1 VRKLIRAILGTL
13 AVLLLLASP
22 AFAGADESKLTRVT
36 GARFPERA
44 FVLTLPAQRTL
55 LPETIKVRENGTRVS
70 ELTVVPANSIGR
82 DGLGVVLVID
92 ASESMKGRAIEDA
105 MAAARAFARQ
115 RNPQQQLG
123 VVVFNRE
130 ATVTRAPTADEAA
143 IGPALASTPQLADG
157 THLYDAVATGVA
169 ELKKAGIK
177 AGSVVVL
184 SDGADTGSDASAR
197 EVAIAADRAGVRIFS
212 VGLRSQAFDHRALE
226 ILSAA
231 GHGEYSEARSS
242 AGLEPIYAAL
252 GSRLAHEYV
261 IRYRSL
267 SKLGTNVQV
276 KLTAPGIVATS
287 DYVAPAVSAHSAAK
301 EARSHGFW
309 GSSAALVVIS
319 FGCALLVGLAVMVLL
334 GMRPRTRTVQQR
346 LEGFV
351 SVEQE
356 EPDLKQPH
364 TGKMLEGAERSL
376 ARTQWWTRF
385 KLDLEIASISMPAVQ
400 LLAYTAI
407 GTLFAMWMLVAI
419 TGSGLGAML
428 ALATP
433 AVVKSVVSRKADR
446 QRKLF
451 ADQLAD
457 NLQVIASA
465 MRAGHSFIGA
475 LSVAVEDAAE
485 PARSE
490 FRRAIADEKL
500 GVSLED
506 SLTEISGRMRSRDLE
521 QVVLVA
527 MLQRETGGNTAEV
540 IDRVSETIRHRAE
553 LRRTI
558 ATLTT
563 QGRMARWI
571 VSLLP
576 PSLLAIITA
585 INPEYMKPLIA
596 TTTGHVLMAFAAI
609 LVVSGS
615 LVIKK
620 IVHIE
625 V

>member
-1 VRKLIRAILGTL
+1 MRKLIRAILGTL
-13 AVLLLLASP
+13 AVLLLLTPTAI
-22 AFAGADESKLTRVT
+22 AAGGETKLTRVT

-44 FVLTLPAQRTL
+44 FVLTLPAKRTV

-70 ELTVVPANSIGR
+70 ELAAVPANSIGK

-92 ASESMKGRAIEDA
+92 ASKSMKGRAIEDA

-123 VVVFNRE
+123 VVVFNRN
-130 ATVTRAPTADEAA
+130 ANVTRPPTADESA
-143 IGPALASTPQLADG
+143 IGPALSSTPQLADG

-177 AGSVVVL
+177 AGSVIVL
-184 SDGADTGSDASAR
+184 SDGADTGSEASAR
-197 EVAIAADRAGVRIFS
+197 DVAVAADHAGVRIFT
-212 VGLRSQAFDHRALE
+212 VGLRSQAFDRSALE
-226 ILSAA
+226 MLAAA

-242 AGLEPIYAAL
+242 AGLQPIYAAL

-261 IRYRSL
+261 VRYRSL
-267 SKLGTNVQV
+267 SRLGQTVKV

-287 DYVAPAVSAHSAAK
+287 DYVVPAAPLHSTSQAAR
-301 EARSHGFW
+301 EDGFW
-309 GSSAALVVIS
+309 GSSAALVVIA
-319 FGCALLVGLAVMVLL
+319 FCCALLIGLAAMVLL
-334 GMRPRTRTVQQR
+334 GVRPRTRTVQQR

-351 SVEQE
+351 SVPRE
-356 EPDLKQPH
+356 EHESKQPQ

-376 ARTQWWTRF
+376 AKTQWWTRF
-385 KLDLEIASISMPAVQ
+385 KLDLEIAQISTPAVQ

-407 GTLFAMWMLVAI
+407 GTIFAMWILAAL

-433 AVVKSVVSRKADR
+433 AVVKSVVTRKADR

-451 ADQLAD
+451 AEQLAD

-576 PSLLAIITA
+576 PSLLAIITV
-585 INPEYMKPLIA
+585 INPDYMSPLIA
-596 TTTGHVLMAFAAI
+596 TTTGHVLMAFATI